1 MKITNEEGKF
11 DGKGGTKIYYQF
23 WKPEKAKAVVL
34 GVHGLAEY
42 TGRYTHVA
50 DHFANEEIAFYA
62 LDHRGHGLSEG
73 VRGHIDSFDDYLDDL
88 DTFLEIVKEKEPG
101 KKIFLLGHSLG
112 GTISIAYTLKHP
124 EKIDG
129 LILSSP
135 GLKLATELD
144 PELIK
149 AIEEL
154 SKSNPTQELPNEIDP
169 YNLSHDKE
177 ICEKYDKDPLVFKTI
192 TARFGTEFVS
202 TMEKLIE
209 NAGMLK
215 VPTLLLVA
223 GDDKLVNPEG
233 SKEFA
238 ERVTEKDFKMIIY
251 DGFYHELFNEVE
263 KEKVFR
269 EVDDWLKPR
278 I

>member
-1 MKITNEEGKF
+1 MKITHEEGKF

-23 WKPEKAKAVVL
+23 WKPEKVKAVVL

-88 DTFLEIVKEKEPG
+88 DTFLEMVKEKEPG

-112 GTISIAYTLKHP
+112 GTISIAYALKHP

-144 PELIK
+144 PELVK
-149 AIEEL
+149 AITEL

-169 YNLSHDKE
+169 YTLSHDKE
-177 ICEKYDKDPLVFKTI
+177 ICEKYDNDPLVFKTI
-192 TARFGTEFVS
+192 TARFSTEFFT

-209 NAGMLK
+209 NAGKLK

-238 ERVTEKDFKMIIY
+238 ERVKEKDFKMIIY

-263 KEKVFR
+263 KQKVFK

>member
-1 MKITNEEGKF
+1 MKTINEEGKF

-23 WKPEKAKAVVL
+23 WKPEEVKAVVL

-42 TGRYTHVA
+42 SGRYTHVA

-88 DTFLEIVKEKEPG
+88 DTFLEMVKEKEPG

-112 GTISIAYTLKHP
+112 GTISIAYALKHP

-144 PELIK
+144 PELVK

-169 YNLSHDKE
+169 YTLSHDKE

-192 TARFGTEFVS
+192 TARFGTEFFT

-209 NAGMLK
+209 NAGKLK

-233 SKEFA
+233 SKAFA

-263 KEKVFR
+263 KQKVFK